1 MTDLKWGPLVGE
13 VVRSTRSWQAIAD
26 DLKPRFLEIDGTVGG
41 RLQSVVRTLGDE
53 AIDVMKQH
61 GLVVHQVPSDSIAR
75 WERSARC
82 SYPTIIGN
90 LVPAGMVAEV
100 EQLRDEYRKLQK
112 AE

>member
-1 MTDLKWGPLVGE
+1 M
-13 VVRSTRSWQAIAD
+13 
-26 DLKPRFLEIDGTVGG
+26 
-41 RLQSVVRTLGDE
+41 QSVVRTLGDE
-53 AIDVMKQH
+53 AIDVMTRH

-100 EQLRDEYRKLQK
+100 ERLRNAYRKQQK
-112 AE
+112 AQ